1 MTSYRYIVRK
11 INLFPLAK
19 FGCMLG
25 GLAMFLPGL
34 ICAYVA
40 VQLVAILRVFLDE
53 WQTSATDP
61 LGLGVPLEFDFIAIL
76 GLESIQTLL
85 IRLDEQSFVLAV
97 LIVLSSVF
105 GGGLLIAL
113 IVMLVGWGYN
123 LLAALTGGLE
133 VELRG

>member
-1 MTSYRYIVRK
+1 MTSYRYTVRK

-25 GLAMFLPGL
+25 GLAMLLPSL

-40 VQLVAILRVFLDE
+40 VQFVAILRTFLDE
-53 WQTSATDP
+53 WQPSATDP
-61 LGLGVPLEFDFIAIL
+61 FGLGVPLEFDFITIL
-76 GLESIQTLL
+76 GLESVQTLL

-97 LIVLSSVF
+97 LIVLSSVL
-105 GGGLLIAL
+105 GGGLLIAFVIL
-113 IVMLVGWGYN
+113 LVGWGYN

-133 VELRG
+133 VELGG